1 MTYATEPHPS
11 FIEGSALSSLILVVH
26 TVAPPLLFVF
36 LFEEW
41 FLIYDLCSK
50 APPQKKKKA
59 FHGKAPPL
67 FEFQCWGS
75 VKGT

>member
-1 MTYATEPHPS
+1 MTYATEPHPN

-50 APPQKKKKA
+50 APPPKKRRFTEKPRP
-59 FHGKAPPL
+59 FL
-67 FEFQCWGS
+67 SSS
-75 VKGT
+75 VGAV